1 MNTVVFTP
9 MNGRKFS
16 KRSAEYSEKNICDSI
31 KSSQKQVDMLENMF
45 KEYLAQNNGSSSQVL
60 QNVENILHSFLID
73 SEIYLT
79 M

>member
-9 MNGRKFS
+9 MNGRKLS
-16 KRSAEYSEKNICDSI
+16 KRSAEYSEKNICDSV

-60 QNVENILHSFLID
+60 QNVENIPHSF
-73 SEIYLT
+73 IYRF
-79 M
+79 